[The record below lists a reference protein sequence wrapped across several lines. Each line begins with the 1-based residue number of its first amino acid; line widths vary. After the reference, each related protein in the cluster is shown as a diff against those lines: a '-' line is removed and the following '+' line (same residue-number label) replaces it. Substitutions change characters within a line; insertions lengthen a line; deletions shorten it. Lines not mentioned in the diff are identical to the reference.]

1 MAEPDEYLTFSSP
14 QEWRTWLEVHHVVRT
29 EAWLV
34 HIKKGVDRPGLRY
47 EEAVEEAVCF
57 GWIDGLLHGID
68 AETFALRYSPR
79 KRDSVW
85 SASNIQRVEKLIG
98 EGRMTPAGMAA
109 VAAAQANGQWQAAQ
123 RREDVDTIPDDL
135 EQALRQEEGALAAYQ
150 SQPASR
156 KKQWLYWLESA
167 RRSETRA
174 RRIEAIVDSVR
185 KGL

>member
-1 MAEPDEYLTFSSP
+1 MTHNYLTFRDHH
-14 QEWRTWLEVHHVVRT
+14 EWRAWLEAHHAIRT

-34 HIKKGVDRPGLRY
+34 HLKKGVDRPGLRY

-57 GWIDGLLHGID
+57 GWIDGLLRGID

-85 SASNIQRVEKLIG
+85 SLSNIERVEKLIG
-98 EGRMTPAGMAA
+98 EGRMTAAGLAA
-109 VAAAQANGQWQAAQ
+109 VTAAQENGQWQAAA
-123 RREDVDTIPDDL
+123 RREDVDTIPVDL
-135 EQALRQEEGALAAYQ
+135 EQALRPHEGALAAYQ
-150 SQPASR
+150 AQPVSR

-174 RRIEAIVDSVR
+174 RRVEAIVDTLR